1 MELSTQQ
8 QDFYNKITSLDFDK
22 ILLTGE
28 GGTGKTYVLVKALEA
43 LIDAGLN
50 ILVCAPTHMARM
62 NLLDKFSYEIR
73 PRVQNKTV
81 ASALK
86 RFGFKAQDGSLAFVP
101 GTGDALDA

>member
-8 QDFYNKITSLDFDK
+8 QAFYNKITSLDFDK

-50 ILVCAPTHMARM
+50 VLVCAPTHMARM

-81 ASALK
+81 ASAWHW
-86 RFGFKAQDGSLAFVP
+86 RCFRRI
-101 GTGDALDA
+101 